1 MTDLSTLRFFRTP
14 AHSCSYLEDRQAST
28 LFVDPQ
34 AQLSPELYS
43 ELSLLGF
50 RRSGDYLYRPHC
62 DSCNACIPAR
72 VRVDDFRPRRR
83 HRRILKNNAD
93 LAVNREPARFSRE
106 LYNLYAA
113 YINDRHGDGDMYPPS
128 EEQFTNFLT
137 CEWADTHFYG
147 FRQQGKLVAVAV
159 TDQLGDGLSAV
170 YTFFD
175 PALPE
180 RSLGVMALLWQI
192 EQCQRLQLPY
202 LYLGYWIR
210 QCQKMSYKS
219 QYQPLEILASGSWKE
234 QTEPSDSGS

>member
-34 AQLSPELYS
+34 ATLSPELYS

-62 DSCNACIPAR
+62 DQCSACIPAR
-72 VRVDDFRPRRR
+72 VRVSDFQPKRR
-83 HRRILKNNAD
+83 HRRIRKVNDD
-93 LAVNREPARFSRE
+93 LVVNREPARFTRE
-106 LYNLYAA
+106 LYSLYAD
-113 YINDRHGDGDMYPPS
+113 YINQRHGDGDMYPPS

-137 CEWADTHFYG
+137 CDWADTQFHC
-147 FRQQGKLVAVAV
+147 FRQAGKLRAVAV
-159 TDQLGDGLSAV
+159 TDQLEDGLSAV

-175 PALPE
+175 PHLPE

-192 EQCQRLQLPY
+192 EQCRRLQLPY
-202 LYLGYWIR
+202 LYLGYWIH

-219 QYQPLEILASGSWKE
+219 QYQPLEILRSGAWKDL
-234 QTEPSDSGS
+234 PDKD